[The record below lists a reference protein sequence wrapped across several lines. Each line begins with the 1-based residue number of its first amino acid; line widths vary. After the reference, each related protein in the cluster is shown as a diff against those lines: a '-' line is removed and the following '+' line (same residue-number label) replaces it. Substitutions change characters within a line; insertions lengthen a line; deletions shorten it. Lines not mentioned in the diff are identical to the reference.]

1 MTESE
6 SHAFEIATYS
16 EHINNNNNNNVM
28 TGTQLKRLDNTGK
41 KMNVS
46 NLIYFSSLCCN

>member
-16 EHINNNNNNNVM
+16 EHINNNVM